1 MLHFF
6 MKATPAIMKKKL
18 RYSSICI
25 SWDKDVISQ
34 YVYSQYNGNF
44 MWSPDALALRIQLC
58 YIAWPD
64 HLAKYLPAGQLH
76 MQGSPL

>member
-1 MLHFF
+1 

>member
-1 MLHFF
+1 

-44 MWSPDALALRIQLC
+44 M
-58 YIAWPD
+58 
-64 HLAKYLPAGQLH
+64 
-76 MQGSPL
+76 